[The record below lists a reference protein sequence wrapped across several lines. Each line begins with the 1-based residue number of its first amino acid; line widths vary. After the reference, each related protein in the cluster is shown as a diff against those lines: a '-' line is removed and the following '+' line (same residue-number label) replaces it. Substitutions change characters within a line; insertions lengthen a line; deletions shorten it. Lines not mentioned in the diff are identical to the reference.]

1 MPRSFTGLFFMTSVT
16 KCFLLIASTS
26 CLIFTSCKDQ
36 PDGSA
41 DDDTPVQKVDKPNF
55 NPDSAYAY
63 IQSQVSFGPR
73 VPGTPA
79 QKACAAW
86 MEMKLKEFTDSVY
99 RQDVQ
104 VKAGNGQMLPCI
116 NLIGSINPS
125 ATRRILLLAH
135 WDTRPWADMD
145 SKDIEKA
152 ILGADDGGSGV
163 GVLLELARQ
172 IKTKPLPEDLGIDI
186 LLTDVEDYGK
196 TEWGDKSYALGTQ
209 YWAYNPH
216 VPGYKAEFGILLDMV
231 GARDARFPL
240 EGYSTRYAGR
250 VQQNVWQAAVRAGF
264 SSYFPFVRGAEIT
277 DDHVFVNEI
286 IRIPTID
293 IINLNGTPQ
302 SAFAKHWHTHEDDM
316 SVIDKATL
324 EAVGETLLQVI
335 YEMVAPES

>member
-1 MPRSFTGLFFMTSVT
+1 MINVTRYILFIAAITS
-16 KCFLLIASTS
+16 LA
-26 CLIFTSCKDQ
+26 FTSCKDQ
-36 PDGSA
+36 SEESTEEETSVHKVSKPD
-41 DDDTPVQKVDKPNF
+41 F

-63 IQSQVSFGPR
+63 IQSQVNFGPR

-86 MEMKLKEFTDSVY
+86 MEQKLLEFTDTVY

-104 VKAGNGQMLPCI
+104 VKAGNGKMLPCI
-116 NLIGSINPS
+116 NLVGSINPS

-145 SKDIEKA
+145 TKDMEKA

-172 IKTKPLPEDLGIDI
+172 IKTKPLPQDLGIDI

-216 VPGYKAEFGILLDMV
+216 VPNYRADFGILLDMV

-240 EGYSTRYAGR
+240 EGISTRFAGS

-286 IRIPTID
+286 AHIPTID
-293 IINLNGTPQ
+293 IINLNSTTG
-302 SAFAKHWHTHEDDM
+302 SAFAAHWHTHADDM
-316 SVIDKATL
+316 SVINRNTL

-335 YEMVAPES
+335 YEMVTPAEQS